1 MSSNAPKAERIDAL
15 TGLRFFCDAQ
25 CRSRPLRGI
34 DPLPQLDIPL
44 HNARSKGCN
53 AFFIL
58 SGFILY
64 YNYRRWFD
72 GQVPYDRFWSFARAR
87 FARVYPM
94 HFVALI
100 LITPVMI
107 YLLRT
112 HASAFETPSA
122 FGIYFTP
129 NTVRISWLA
138 NLTLLQ
144 PFIPLIWVQD
154 LWNAPS
160 WSIGNEFFFYALFPF
175 FIAYVVSHLRT
186 TRRLL
191 LSVVGCLVAQA
202 VLTITFIWLI
212 VNVPLN
218 PNVYMFTFLVVRN
231 PLVRMWEFLFGCI
244 LGALFQHYQS
254 SSSMQPV
261 FGALR
266 SRSGRNALLVI
277 GIIGLMGLSV
287 HTELTWTR
295 ASLLYYTLISAL
307 SLPMF
312 GIIVLVLALRRTFLS
327 SVFENRFIVMLGEAS
342 YSFYII
348 HWIPFYILVSLRL
361 FGITAPGWWAPA
373 SVLATILASLVT
385 WKFIEMP
392 ARRYL
397 RTFLAPRPR
406 QVEMRPGV

>member
-1 MSSNAPKAERIDAL
+1 
-15 TGLRFFCDAQ
+15 
-25 CRSRPLRGI
+25 
-34 DPLPQLDIPL
+34 
-44 HNARSKGCN
+44 
-53 AFFIL
+53 
-58 SGFILY
+58 
-64 YNYRRWFD
+64 
-72 GQVPYDRFWSFARAR
+72 
-87 FARVYPM
+87 M

-100 LITPVMI
+100 LIKPVMI

-175 FIAYVVSHLRT
+175 FITYVVSHLRT

-218 PNVYMFTFLVVRN
+218 PNMYMFTFLVVRN

-277 GIIGLMGLSV
+277 GIIGLMSWVYRSIPSSHGHGQVCSI
-287 HTELTWTR
+287 TR
-295 ASLLYYTLISAL
+295 
-307 SLPMF
+307 
-312 GIIVLVLALRRTFLS
+312 
-327 SVFENRFIVMLGEAS
+327 
-342 YSFYII
+342 
-348 HWIPFYILVSLRL
+348 
-361 FGITAPGWWAPA
+361 
-373 SVLATILASLVT
+373 
-385 WKFIEMP
+385 
-392 ARRYL
+392 
-397 RTFLAPRPR
+397 
-406 QVEMRPGV
+406 

>member
-1 MSSNAPKAERIDAL
+1 MGR
-15 TGLRFFCDAQ
+15 
-25 CRSRPLRGI
+25 CRTI
-34 DPLPQLDIPL
+34 
-44 HNARSKGCN
+44 A
-53 AFFIL
+53 
-58 SGFILY
+58 SG
-64 YNYRRWFD
+64 
-72 GQVPYDRFWSFARAR
+72 VSPAR

-175 FIAYVVSHLRT
+175 FITYVVSHLRT

-218 PNVYMFTFLVVRN
+218 PNMYMFTFLVVRN

-348 HWIPFYILVSLRL
+348 HWILTFWCRCDYLVSPHPVGGRQRACLQRSSPRL
-361 FGITAPGWWAPA
+361 SLGN
-373 SVLATILASLVT
+373 SLKCQRDATCVHFSPQDPVKLKCDPECDHGLLISSNGVSRSTLVHS
-385 WKFIEMP
+385 KDAALFH
-392 ARRYL
+392 L
-397 RTFLAPRPR
+397 S
-406 QVEMRPGV
+406 